1 MPAAALK
8 EENTAKPADPTRRR
22 AGLHTVLVTEA
33 PAGTDLG
40 SALRWEA
47 CPPAAEEVSVQRRR
61 EDVACIVYSSGTGGR
76 PKGCMLTHHSY
87 LEQAASLM
95 KLYTFAPGDCYLS
108 ILPTNHAIDFM
119 VGFIGPFLC
128 GATVVHLR
136 TLRPEYIRE
145 ALPRYLISYMAV
157 VPMVLKSLQ
166 AALQQRF
173 DALPPLRRRCLGL
186 LIAVHR
192 GLTRRRPRPWLARRL
207 FPQIHAAFGG
217 RLKAL
222 FVGGAFSEPQ
232 MLHFFNDVG
241 IPVVNGYGL
250 TEAGTALTLGRLRPF
265 RPDTVGKPLPGVDIR
280 IDQPDADGVGE
291 VLARSPAL
299 MTGYLDDPEL
309 TAATIVGGW
318 LHTGDSG
325 RLDSD
330 GHLQLVGRKRNM
342 IVTPGGKNIYP
353 EDVEGAFSG
362 LCVFAA
368 DYIWPRR
375 GLAGEQLVAV
385 LHVDSAGER
394 VPPDLLQ
401 ELSARN
407 NRLLDFK
414 RVSGCVVWN
423 RDFPRTAS
431 MKIRRDELARAIGQA
446 RSREEAVTPL

>member
-1 MPAAALK
+1 
-8 EENTAKPADPTRRR
+8 
-22 AGLHTVLVTEA
+22 
-33 PAGTDLG
+33 
-40 SALRWEA
+40 
-47 CPPAAEEVSVQRRR
+47 
-61 EDVACIVYSSGTGGR
+61 
-76 PKGCMLTHHSY
+76 
-87 LEQAASLM
+87 
-95 KLYTFAPGDCYLS
+95 
-108 ILPTNHAIDFM
+108 
-119 VGFIGPFLC
+119 
-128 GATVVHLR
+128 
-136 TLRPEYIRE
+136 
-145 ALPRYLISYMAV
+145 
-157 VPMVLKSLQ
+157 
-166 AALQQRF
+166 
-173 DALPPLRRRCLGL
+173 
-186 LIAVHR
+186 
-192 GLTRRRPRPWLARRL
+192 
-207 FPQIHAAFGG
+207 
-217 RLKAL
+217 
-222 FVGGAFSEPQ
+222 
-232 MLHFFNDVG
+232 
-241 IPVVNGYGL
+241 
-250 TEAGTALTLGRLRPF
+250 
-265 RPDTVGKPLPGVDIR
+265 
-280 IDQPDADGVGE
+280 
-291 VLARSPAL
+291 

-362 LCVFAA
+362 LPVRELCVFAA

>member
-1 MPAAALK
+1 
-8 EENTAKPADPTRRR
+8 
-22 AGLHTVLVTEA
+22 
-33 PAGTDLG
+33 
-40 SALRWEA
+40 
-47 CPPAAEEVSVQRRR
+47 
-61 EDVACIVYSSGTGGR
+61 
-76 PKGCMLTHHSY
+76 MLTHHSY
-87 LEQAASLM
+87 LEQAASLL
-95 KLYTFAPGDCYLS
+95 KLYTFAPGDRYLS

-166 AALQQRF
+166 GAVQQRF
-173 DALPPLRRRCLGL
+173 DSLPPLRRRCLDL

-192 GLTRRRPRPWLARRL
+192 RLTRRRPRPWLARRL

-217 RLKAL
+217 RRTAL

-232 MLHFFNDVG
+232 TLRFFNDVG

-265 RPDTVGKPLPGVDIR
+265 RPDTVGQPLPGVDIR
-280 IDQPDADGVGE
+280 IAEPDADGVGE

-318 LHTGDSG
+318 LHTGDLG
-325 RLDSD
+325 RLDGD

-362 LCVFAA
+362 LPVRELCVFAA

-375 GLAGEQLVAV
+375 GLSGEQLVAV